1 MQSKS
6 KRATT
11 VWLIIVGLILSLV
24 FISGA
29 VAPQV
34 QLGILALY
42 VAMVLVGTG
51 FFTSQEFR
59 SRLPKP
65 ERERYKPLRQRRS
78 RVRVSGAAEKAQ
90 ARARNTPLYMEEF
103 QLLDI
108 GMIVN
113 EVKSDGMHLRRGSV
127 TLDDHG
133 IQPYVVIR
141 ADSSWADETIRARFE
156 ILDQSGS
163 PKFVHEEE
171 VYLREGQ
178 NNILSGNRLPLL
190 RRVNEHA
197 PGMWELRVSM
207 GDSVIGLHSF
217 SVGPSMEERRRLIQN
232 DVAQRHV
239 RLRDDAPHSEA
250 PDIQEDNDESPV
262 SLEDLLRGHQ

>member
-78 RVRVSGAAEKAQ
+78 RVRVSGAP
-90 ARARNTPLYMEEF
+90 ARGGVGTRFRP
-103 QLLDI
+103 
-108 GMIVN
+108 
-113 EVKSDGMHLRRGSV
+113 RR
-127 TLDDHG
+127 
-133 IQPYVVIR
+133 
-141 ADSSWADETIRARFE
+141 
-156 ILDQSGS
+156 
-163 PKFVHEEE
+163 
-171 VYLREGQ
+171 
-178 NNILSGNRLPLL
+178 
-190 RRVNEHA
+190 
-197 PGMWELRVSM
+197 
-207 GDSVIGLHSF
+207 
-217 SVGPSMEERRRLIQN
+217 
-232 DVAQRHV
+232 
-239 RLRDDAPHSEA
+239 
-250 PDIQEDNDESPV
+250 
-262 SLEDLLRGHQ
+262 